1 MKNPAELAKIRI
13 YSEAP
18 AVPYEV
24 IGTVQAK
31 VHATTAFSREP
42 TLEEVNQKLKEKAQ
56 KMGAN
61 AVINVEYKRQA
72 LSLTAW
78 KILTAR
84 GQAVIIKEGER
95 KPEKALVLAI
105 CPNCY
110 ERIPLNSK
118 FCPECGARVKPK
130 K

>member
-1 MKNPAELAKIRI
+1 MQMKTPAELAKIRI

-18 AVPYEV
+18 DVPYEV

-42 TLEEVNQKLKEKAQ
+42 TLEEVNQKLKERAQ

-78 KILTAR
+78 KVLTAR

-95 KPEKALVLAI
+95 KALVLGI
-105 CPNCY
+105 CPNC
-110 ERIPLNSK
+110 
-118 FCPECGARVKPK
+118 
-130 K
+130 